1 MKGKWTIPVLASIL
15 VIGLFGSVYA
25 ASPLVI
31 PAGFDSL
38 TTFPPSEV
46 NPIIPADFFGPGSDP
61 FSSVIPVDGIGADL
75 GFGPSD
81 FELSSVLYT
90 ALPSTSIFLESDLS
104 LMDTDTVIERQG
116 AANLPTI
123 VSIDTIP
130 IEIVELNLVSTS
142 PITVTF
148 NGGMD
153 PELWDVEVQ
162 LSGSQTPGTMTIT
175 RTGPSSGT
183 FDSSLPVAPV
193 FTFTQLSF
201 PFQILQIQ
209 PPELNAVLTST
220 NTPWSLQT
228 PSPIGGTFIPIDQTA
243 LLLAGVQSISMW
255 MIPVV
260 IAGVGIGVFVIKRR
274 K

>member
-1 MKGKWTIPVLASIL
+1 MLGKWTITLLASIL
-15 VIGLFGSVYA
+15 VIGLFGSVYG

-61 FSSVIPVDGIGADL
+61 FFSVIPVEGIGADL
-75 GFGPSD
+75 GFGPSN
-81 FELSSVLYT
+81 FELFSVYGSGTFSL
-90 ALPSTSIFLESDLS
+90 FLDSDPFL
-104 LMDTDTVIERQG
+104 LDTDTVIERQG
-116 AANLPTI
+116 AANLPNIGDT
-123 VSIDTIP
+123 DTIP

-142 PITVTF
+142 PITATF

-153 PELWDVEVQ
+153 PQLWDVEVQ
-162 LSGSQTPGTMTIT
+162 LFGSQTPGTMTIT

-183 FDSSLPVAPV
+183 FDSILPVAPV

-201 PFQILQIQ
+201 PFNILQIQ
-209 PPELNAVLTST
+209 PPEFNTVLTST

-228 PSPIGGTFIPIDQTA
+228 PSPIGGTYIPIDTSA
-243 LLLAGVQSISMW
+243 LLLAGVSSISMW

-260 IAGVGIGVFVIKRR
+260 VVGIGIGIFVIKRR
-274 K
+274 N